1 MNKRILILLAVL
13 AAVALAYFAMP
24 WLLWHRS
31 SRPLPQDVKVFRD
44 FLAELDS
51 ARILEGEGKRE
62 QALRDFLE
70 IIARYENEPIVAHS
84 IYEPRFDIAAIY
96 RQQGKPAK
104 AEEQYAIIIEGATTP
119 DTIVR
124 ARLQLYELQ
133 AGSSGDGLEKLRA
146 LFDDFK
152 HVPAPA
158 GKVAVVLAKALVAGG
173 HYREAVDIA
182 CQTLLRH
189 QGKNVIP
196 VYGLRTLSDKALAKL
211 AETAADPAEVYLAQ
225 VEQYPQMLQMCWLW
239 LRKAGLHYVEARKYA
254 LARNAFNRIVRDY
267 PGEADSQAAI
277 GIAESAKLDEIEK
290 KAATRLTEAGTEARV
305 NSGEK
310 LQIVRGDLTEP
321 TVWAPED
328 GTRVIVGE
336 VRLRKGAELIIRPGA
351 RVEFT
356 LHASLRIHGRLVARG
371 LPDRPITFTSAAD
384 EPSLFDWD
392 GIRFD
397 ESTGGV
403 LEHVAISGASRGVI
417 CEHSSPKLNSVTVRR
432 CGFVAV
438 EVRSDRISAPRKSV
452 PVIVDPRISDNGGA
466 GLVFVSSDGRVEGGR
481 ISNNGGAGV
490 SIRKGSKPAIIG
502 TVIDGNG
509 RAGIECFDNSNATLE
524 KVVVSDN
531 TGPGIH
537 VIFSAPTIVDAEITR
552 NSGAGVDWSN
562 GSNGTIRKSRIVENA
577 AGISCGLA
585 SSPVDAES
593 PLLIEQCRL
602 QANRQYGV
610 RCVTASYPTIR
621 GNIFEALIGPAILIE
636 GISVPI
642 ITGNA
647 FPQQGIA
654 IRHKGSRKIDAS
666 DNVWPNDVELHG
678 LIETT
683 GTGKVAMP

>member
-1 MNKRILILLAVL
+1 MNKRILVLLAAL
-13 AAVALAYFAMP
+13 AAVVLAYFALP

-31 SRPLPQDVKVFRD
+31 GRPLAQDVKVLRE
-44 FLAELDS
+44 FLSELES
-51 ARILEGEGKRE
+51 ARILQTEGKHQE
-62 QALRDFLE
+62 ALTAFLE
-70 IIARYENEPIVAHS
+70 ILDKYEDEPSVAHS
-84 IYEPRFDIAAIY
+84 IYEPHFDIAGVY

-104 AEEQYAIIIEGATTP
+104 AEEQYAIIIKGVTTA

-124 ARLQLYELQ
+124 ARLLLYELQ

-152 HVPAPA
+152 HDPAPA
-158 GKVAVVLAKALVAGG
+158 GKVALVLAKALVARG
-173 HYREAVDIA
+173 HYREAADTA

-196 VYGLRTLSDKALAKL
+196 VYQLRGLSDKALAKL
-211 AETAADPAEVYLAQ
+211 AETAADPAEVYLTQ
-225 VEQYPQMLQMCWLW
+225 VEQYSQMPQMCCSWLQ
-239 LRKAGLHYVEARKYA
+239 KAGLHYVEARKYA
-254 LARNAFNRIVRDY
+254 AARNAFNRIARDY
-267 PGEADSQAAI
+267 PGEADAQAAI
-277 GIAESAKLDEIEK
+277 GVTESAKLDELEK
-290 KAATRLTEAGTEARV
+290 EAATRLTEAGTEARV
-305 NSGEK
+305 NAGEK

-356 LHASLRIHGRLVARG
+356 LHASLRVHGRLVARG

-403 LEHVAISGASRGVI
+403 LEHVAISGASTGVV
-417 CEHSSPKLNSVTVRR
+417 CEHSSPKLNSVAVTR

-438 EVRSDRISAPRKSV
+438 EVRSDRISAPRKSA
-452 PVIVDPRISDNGGA
+452 PVIADPRISDNGGA
-466 GLVFVSSDGRVEGGR
+466 GLVFVSSDGSVEGGR

-490 SIRKGSKPAIIG
+490 SIRKGSKPVIVG
-502 TVIDGNG
+502 TVIAGNG
-509 RAGIECFDNSNATLE
+509 RAGVECFDNSNATLE
-524 KVVVSDN
+524 KVVVSGN
-531 TGPGIH
+531 RGPGIH
-537 VIFSAPTIVDAEITR
+537 VVLSAPTITDAEITR
-552 NSGAGVDWSN
+552 NSGAGVDWSD

-577 AGISCGLA
+577 AGISCRLA
-585 SSPVDAES
+585 SSPAGAKS

-602 QANRQYGV
+602 RANRQYGV
-610 RCVTASYPTIR
+610 RCVSASYPTIR
-621 GNIFEALIGPAILIE
+621 GNIFEALVGPGILIE
-636 GISVPI
+636 DISGPI

-647 FPQQGIA
+647 FPPQGVA
-654 IRHKGSRKIDAS
+654 IRHEGTRKINAS
-666 DNVWPNDVELHG
+666 DNVWPSDVQLHG
-678 LIETT
+678 LVEIT
-683 GTGKVAMP
+683 GQGKVKMP